1 MILRST
7 DLDEILFQKKN
18 FLKSDKNTG
27 AWTHNL
33 IPTPVNRG
41 KCKDKL
47 QALLW
52 RKFKENTHSIH
63 SQQTG
68 FICIYDDQIV
78 ILFMDLN
85 AHIILKYT
93 LI

>member
-1 MILRST
+1 MRFFVPAEKLAKI
-7 DLDEILFQKKN
+7 
-18 FLKSDKNTG
+18 KSDKNTG
-27 AWTHNL
+27 VWTNNL

-41 KCKDKL
+41 KCEDKL

-68 FICIYDDQIV
+68 FICICYDPNVKLSIS
-78 ILFMDLN
+78 
-85 AHIILKYT
+85 
-93 LI
+93 